1 MLWLEGRDGCIM
13 EPAHKK
19 KKSGFQGVMKGP
31 EELAREH
38 FGEVEGLL
46 VARAQKIELARH
58 YASKYGLALDDP
70 DVSTTA
76 TMLAWTRF
84 REFALIQ
91 AAEKKVYD
99 VVAQSGIDYTDALYR
114 VIQSETQKRV
124 LIEIRRLHEQA
135 RTLTQDLGDLRD
147 QQDSFD
153 KP

>member
-1 MLWLEGRDGCIM
+1 
-13 EPAHKK
+13 
-19 KKSGFQGVMKGP
+19 
-31 EELAREH
+31 
-38 FGEVEGLL
+38 
-46 VARAQKIELARH
+46 
-58 YASKYGLALDDP
+58 
-70 DVSTTA
+70 
-76 TMLAWTRF
+76 MLAWTRF

-147 QQDSFD
+147 QQDSSD